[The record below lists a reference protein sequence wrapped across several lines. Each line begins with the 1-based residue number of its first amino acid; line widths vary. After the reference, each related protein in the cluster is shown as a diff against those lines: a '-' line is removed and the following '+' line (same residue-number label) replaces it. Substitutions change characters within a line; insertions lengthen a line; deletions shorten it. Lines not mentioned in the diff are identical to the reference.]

1 MLAKVLLSN
10 DQTRVEFLGHGE
22 NPPLFFSVIAPF
34 CEAAF
39 FEETLEQ
46 QFSSFRIHPYELF
59 DFLLNDPFIQSRFK
73 GPEWLIEY
81 KESSESVDNSDFY
94 RKNLGQ
100 KLLTAGIID
109 SSHLNALL
117 DEFQYYSQSQRFGE
131 FLKLKLDIPYQV
143 LDLFLNTPSL
153 PVEEF
158 NGLKLGARL
167 VRMGLVSKSIL
178 EEALAYQSNHP
189 TKRLGD
195 ILVEKEAI
203 NPNLADFF
211 SSIKINQTGEII
223 L

>member
-10 DQTRVEFLGHGE
+10 DQTRVEFVGHGE
-22 NPPLFFSVIAPF
+22 NPPLFFSVIGPF

-39 FEETLEQ
+39 FEETLEH
-46 QFSSFRIHPYELF
+46 QFSSLRIHPHALF
-59 DFLLNDPFIQSRFK
+59 DFLLNDSFIQSKFK

-81 KESSESVDNSDFY
+81 KENSEDIDNSEFY

-109 SSHLNALL
+109 ISQLDALL

-143 LDLFLNTPSL
+143 LDFFLNTPSL
-153 PVEEF
+153 PVADF
-158 NGLKLGARL
+158 NGSKLGARL
-167 VRMGLVSKSIL
+167 VQMGLVSDNIL
-178 EEALAYQSNHP
+178 QEALAYQANYP

-203 NPNLADFF
+203 NPSLADFF
-211 SSIKINQTGEII
+211 SSVKINQSGEITV
-223 L
+223 